1 MKRQPSIPVIFLILW
16 ITFGCNLFENIPDI
30 QSKTVIPLATIFPTV
45 GPENNLFDH
54 DDFRLNYPADWKP
67 IHEIFGLQP
76 STKYNSEFE
85 ATEIFGVGSPGK
97 DGKKMGAYC
106 KILIKEDVNPER
118 SLASMMDIAYQGLS
132 EYPDAEISQKKIQ
145 ISGIDGLEKIYRRP
159 SGEPWYQV
167 RDVWLMRGSQV
178 YIFSCWTYPENYDMD
193 APVFSFMLNSLQ
205 FK

>member
-1 MKRQPSIPVIFLILW
+1 MKRIRTFPVILW
-16 ITFGCNLFENIPDI
+16 MLFFAIGCNLLSNVSGI
-30 QSKTVIPLATIFPTV
+30 QSNMATPKATISATAV
-45 GPENNLFDH
+45 GEDNFFDH

-67 IHEIFGLQP
+67 IHEIFGLP
-76 STKYNSEFE
+76 ASTKYNSEFE
-85 ATEIFGVGSPGK
+85 ATEIFAVGSPGK
-97 DGKKMGAYC
+97 GGKKMGAYC
-106 KILIKEDVNPER
+106 KILLKKDINPER

-145 ISGIDGLEKIYRRP
+145 ISGIEGVEKIYRRP

-178 YIFSCWTYPENYDMD
+178 YIFSCWTYPENYDVD
-193 APVFSFMLNSLQ
+193 EPVFSSILNSLQ